1 MESSEGRKQSS
12 QKLKGPKSKTCFAVS
27 VEAENVSYTV
37 CLYAMS
43 HAVSTLRG
51 LERTFLLRPDIQS

>member
-12 QKLKGPKSKTCFAVS
+12 QKLKGPKSKTCSAVS
-27 VEAENVSYTV
+27 VKGQKCVIYCVLHA
-37 CLYAMS
+37 LS

-51 LERTFLLRPDIQS
+51 PDRIFLLRPDI